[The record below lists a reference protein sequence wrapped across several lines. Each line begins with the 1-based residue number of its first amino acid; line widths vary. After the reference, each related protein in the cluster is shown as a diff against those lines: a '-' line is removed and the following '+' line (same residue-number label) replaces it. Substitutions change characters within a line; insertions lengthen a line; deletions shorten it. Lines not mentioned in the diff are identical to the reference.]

1 LTAGYGTFGNS
12 ILLVPRVKWMPGWWN
27 KKFSAELRYIYVDA
41 DNRYEGLG
49 VWKDKNYV
57 LLQTQ
62 FNF

>member
-1 LTAGYGTFGNS
+1 MDAG
-12 ILLVPRVKWMPGWWN
+12 LVGQEVLR
-27 KKFSAELRYIYVDA
+27 ELRYIYVDA